1 VSTGAFEARARQLL
15 GDRLAAER
23 PLGPLTTFGVGG
35 PAEWLADVVSAE
47 ELKTLVALAAE
58 AAVPV
63 TALGGG
69 SNVLVSDAGVRG
81 LVVRPRLA
89 AISEPADGLVRVE
102 AGATINGLVRWL
114 IGRGRAGLESFAG
127 TPGTVGGAIH
137 GNAHWQGM
145 NIGDA
150 VAHVLLLSP
159 RGRLCSLPA
168 GEMAFG
174 YDTSRLKHTR
184 ELVVTVDFTVTAGRP
199 EDLRARARAS
209 LAYRKQ
215 TQPLA
220 LPSAGCVFQNPDPSR
235 ETLPPDIPPSAGA
248 LVDRAGLK
256 GHRIGGARISD
267 RHANFIVNE
276 GQASAADI
284 RALVE
289 LAREAVQS
297 RFGVTLRDELDMLGT
312 F

>member
-1 VSTGAFEARARQLL
+1 LL

-23 PLGPLTTFGVGG
+23 PMGPLTTFGVGG
-35 PAEWLADVVSAE
+35 PAEWLADVVSAD
-47 ELKTLVALAAE
+47 ELKTLVALAADAE
-58 AAVPV
+58 MPV

-81 LVVRPRLA
+81 LVVRPRLS
-89 AISEPADGLVRVE
+89 AISEPADGLVRVD

-114 IGRGRAGLESFAG
+114 IGRGHAGLESFAG

-235 ETLPPDIPPSAGA
+235 EALPPDMPPSAGA

-256 GHRIGGARISD
+256 GRRIGGARISD

-289 LAREAVQS
+289 LARDAVQS